1 MYKLL
6 ERLFKAA
13 LSDDPDGEQHFASPT
28 LRYETLLMALLD
40 HVHNNLSPEDTAI
53 ADIAEEIPS
62 LTQSFLDSIRV

>member
-1 MYKLL
+1 MYRLL
-6 ERLFKAA
+6 ERLFKSA
-13 LSDDPDGEQHFASPT
+13 LSASPDDEYHFASPM

-40 HVHNNLSPEDTAI
+40 HAHNNLAPEDTAI